1 MRDIRNVFNFKI
13 VNTILFLK
21 YIYHLLL
28 IKITNLEVKKFTH
41 FSLETSST
49 SN

>member
-1 MRDIRNVFNFKI
+1 MREIRNVSNFKI
-13 VNTILFLK
+13 VNTILYLK

-28 IKITNLEVKKFTH
+28 IKITIGRKKITN
-41 FSLETSST
+41 FSLENSST